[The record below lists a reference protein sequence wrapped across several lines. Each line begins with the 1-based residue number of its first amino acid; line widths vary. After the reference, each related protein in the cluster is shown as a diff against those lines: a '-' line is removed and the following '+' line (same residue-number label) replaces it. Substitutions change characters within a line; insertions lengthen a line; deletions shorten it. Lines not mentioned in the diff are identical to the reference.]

1 MNNDDINLIKRL
13 NFENLIWICFIIISV
28 LDIYGDELIKKSLT
42 NKDTKCR
49 KKANKL
55 FLGITSFS
63 ILIYIYFLMRN
74 YSDCK
79 KYKTESYQVRLVGSI
94 LILTGTICFLYFQL
108 TTTYQND
115 SPSNI

>member
-1 MNNDDINLIKRL
+1 MDNNLDNTINRL
-13 NFENLIWICFIIISV
+13 NFENLIWVCFIIISI

-42 NKDTKCR
+42 SNDTNCR

-55 FLGITSFS
+55 FLGINLFS

-74 YSDCK
+74 YNDCK
-79 KYKTESYQVRLVGSI
+79 KYNNDSYQVRLIGSI

-115 SPSNI
+115 SPSNV